1 MAEQGSYPLNGRT
14 VAGTDTC
21 TGVVTGQTA
30 DIPLSTLAAFI
41 LGAGATGLSGT
52 TAQRLLIVP
61 SYVGQPFFDTT
72 LGFMVWA
79 KQILP
84 SVWVDAAG
92 VPQ

>member
-14 VAGTDTC
+14 VAGTDTL

-30 DIPLSTLAAFI
+30 DIPLSILAAYI
-41 LGAGATGLSGT
+41 LGTGGASVFSGPT
-52 TAQRLLIVP
+52 TSRPTPP
-61 SYVGQPFFDTT
+61 SFVGQSYFDTT
-72 LGFMVWA
+72 LGFTVWA